1 MKIDNKK
8 EPFED
13 WSYEQLK
20 KLKPV
25 KLEIDKGA
33 WDGPFTC
40 CRRKTVRAMTKTRL
54 GKGIVIENEVWKCPK
69 CGEKYVDYEQGKKL
83 DRAIVMSGF
92 LDDKKI
98 EFARKLNY
106 DGHSFFLRFPAELTK
121 KWHKGMKA
129 VIKAADTKR
138 FYVEIEG

>member
-1 MKIDNKK
+1 MKRKIKK

-13 WSYEQLK
+13 MSLK
-20 KLKPV
+20 ELEKLKEV
-25 KLEIDKGA
+25 KLEIAKGA

-54 GKGIVIENEVWKCPK
+54 RKGIVIENEVWKCPK
-69 CGEKYVDYEQGKKL
+69 CGEEYVDYEQGKKL
-83 DRAIVMSGF
+83 DKAIIMSGF

-98 EFARKLNY
+98 EFKRKLNY
-106 DGHSFFLRFPAELTK
+106 DGHSFFLRFPAELTR

-129 VIKAADTKR
+129 VIKASDTKR
-138 FYVEIEG
+138 FWVEVEG